1 MAEAAASDF
10 VFVNLARGVIGAP
23 VRPDAVG
30 ELLAA
35 ASRRAGLVP
44 AVRAH
49 QLRHAFGSNA
59 ADAGCGL
66 DVVACLL
73 GHASVSTSQV
83 YVRSTLGNCI
93 RRARLRWSPGE
104 RGPAIAACCVAIDA
118 A

>member
-1 MAEAAASDF
+1 MACRT
-10 VFVNLARGVIGAP
+10 ARRTP
-23 VRPDAVG
+23 RRRPVG

-66 DVVACLL
+66 DVVAGLL
-73 GHASVSTSQV
+73 GHASASSQV
-83 YVRSTLGNCI
+83 YVHPDPG
-93 RRARLRWSPGE
+93 RLRAAVDVVPSPREQYGVP
-104 RGPAIAACCVAIDA
+104 R
-118 A
+118 